1 MAKKNQIPLPDG
13 TAVQLPAWASES
25 TLEAMA
31 LQLQRANVLTDSLLG
46 GVKELKE
53 VDQAVIDS
61 VNATIKGVSANSKAN
76 ADQAKDKKDKII
88 GAVGAVSKAATF
100 FGDAEKP
107 LSSMV
112 GAVSELVNKL
122 QGPGGK
128 DGLKKLTKR
137 TAVFD
142 GFLSKFGGAMNVAS
156 DIVLALAGWNAAKFE
171 QFAEV

>member
-31 LQLQRANVLTDSLLG
+31 LQLQRANVLTDTLLG

-76 ADQAKDKKDKII
+76 ADQAKDKKI
-88 GAVGAVSKAATF
+88 
-100 FGDAEKP
+100 
-107 LSSMV
+107 
-112 GAVSELVNKL
+112 KL
-122 QGPGGK
+122 
-128 DGLKKLTKR
+128 
-137 TAVFD
+137 
-142 GFLSKFGGAMNVAS
+142 
-156 DIVLALAGWNAAKFE
+156 LAP
-171 QFAEV
+171 